1 MKKHLT
7 LFTIFAL
14 TYMNIEVLIGAFFVP
29 QGKYFAFLGRT
40 SLWMGLL
47 GGIAGMFIGLLN
59 EKTKLSIFKQTIISA
74 LFITT
79 IEFLT
84 GLLLNIHLGFAIW
97 DYSSLPLNIMGQIC
111 ILFIVFWFIITP
123 FAIWL
128 DDMLR
133 FLIFSEEKPNKL
145 INNYKNLFKF

>member
-1 MKKHLT
+1 MKKHLI
-7 LFTIFAL
+7 LFTVFAL

-40 SLWMGLL
+40 SLWMGIL
-47 GGIAGMFIGLLN
+47 GGIAGLFIGLLN
-59 EKTKLSIFKQTIISA
+59 EKTKLSILKQTIISA
-74 LFITT
+74 FFITI

-84 GLLLNIHLGFAIW
+84 GLLLNIYLDFAIW
-97 DYSSLPLNIMGQIC
+97 DYSKLPLNVMGQIC

-128 DDMLR
+128 DDILR
-133 FLIFSEEKPNKL
+133 FLIFQEKKPDKL
-145 INNYKNLFKF
+145 INNYKKLFKF